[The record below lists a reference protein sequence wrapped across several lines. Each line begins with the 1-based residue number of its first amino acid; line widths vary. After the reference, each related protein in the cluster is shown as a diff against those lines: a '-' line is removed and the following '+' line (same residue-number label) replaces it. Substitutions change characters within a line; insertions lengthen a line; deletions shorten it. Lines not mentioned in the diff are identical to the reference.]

1 MTIVPNSTRDV
12 TVAAA
17 ARHSHGSA
25 MGGVPPQAGFHETWS
40 HRKNPSHPAASAS
53 RAISM
58 MVRGSDHS
66 AKGGSDTAERTF
78 VTLRVDRGRSL
89 GSGAS
94 AARRQPGRAV
104 MSVTPVYPPRRR
116 LDPRHGTHD
125 PVQST
130 PDRRPGSIRR
140 TTTIDMVRPDGI
152 RRELRL
158 VGRGRD
164 VVTDHAGVA
173 SVVDEAQMDVVID
186 FLDAVS
192 VRSLVTSPE
201 LAGLDAVVGRAAAT
215 GFRAAVD
222 DAIGPDWLGRP
233 IYQLLDDI
241 PVATLV
247 SGYAIGFAG
256 DLEELQVDEE
266 RPWRR
271 AEGMAEL
278 QVADLCAG
286 FQTGGT
292 IMQARAEGNRG
303 GGAHVTGPVAPSIE
317 RPDDP
322 WAHHELA
329 ALPTDGMRRRR
340 RIDVTP
346 SREHEGAV
354 DVDALF
360 RDTHMGDDGYETII
374 HEYVVEATVDLDRG
388 EFAAIRAVPHVLP
401 WYECPQAA
409 ASAERLVGASLSG
422 LRPKVRA
429 EFLGPTTC
437 THLNDTL
444 RALEDVPALVS
455 RLGRATRP
463 G

>member
-1 MTIVPNSTRDV
+1 
-12 TVAAA
+12 
-17 ARHSHGSA
+17 
-25 MGGVPPQAGFHETWS
+25 
-40 HRKNPSHPAASAS
+40 
-53 RAISM
+53 
-58 MVRGSDHS
+58 
-66 AKGGSDTAERTF
+66 
-78 VTLRVDRGRSL
+78 
-89 GSGAS
+89 
-94 AARRQPGRAV
+94 

-116 LDPRHGTHD
+116 LDPRHGTHE
-125 PVQST
+125 PVQAT

-158 VGRGRD
+158 RGRARD
-164 VVTDHAGVA
+164 VVTDTAGDA
-173 SVVDEAQMDVVID
+173 SAVDEATMDVVID

-192 VRSLVTSPE
+192 VRSLATSPT
-201 LAGLDAVVGRAAAT
+201 LPGLEAVLGRAAAT

-222 DAIGPDWLGRP
+222 DAIGPHWRGHP

-256 DLEELQVDEE
+256 DLEELPSDEA

-322 WAHHELA
+322 WAHHDLDV
-329 ALPTDGMRRRR
+329 LPADGMRRRR
-340 RIDVTP
+340 RIDVTR
-346 SREHEGAV
+346 SGRQDGAV

-374 HEYVVEATVDLDRG
+374 HEYVVEATVDLARG
-388 EFAAIRAVPHVLP
+388 EFVAIRAVPHVLP

-409 ASAERLVGASLSG
+409 ASAERLVGASLTG
-422 LRPKVRA
+422 LRPTVRA

-437 THLNDTL
+437 THLNDTF
-444 RALEDVPALVS
+444 RALEDVPALAS
-455 RLGRATRP
+455 QLPRAAR